1 MLNEQIVFNTPT
13 RWALFNQSP
22 TQCSTEH
29 IPSWW
34 RRRWKDSLGRVLVK
48 ISANWS
54 WEETKEGRRMLSRK
68 ASRMTW
74 YWTSMCLVRRWNSG
88 FLMRRKA
95 LWLFVNRGVG
105 EIGAF
110 PRLVSKRLCQI
121 ISLVVE
127 EVDRYSASVV
137 LLAQL
142 ACFPGSPKNGT
153 MIHEK
158 YETCA
163 WFPVV
168 KIHGEIGITVSGE
181 GDGMIVPGEGK
192 AKIQSASKIFEN
204 AA

>member
-1 MLNEQIVFNTPT
+1 MNKLSSILPLVEH
-13 RWALFNQSP
+13 
-22 TQCSTEH
+22 CSTNLPLNAQQSIYPVGDEDVER
-29 IPSWW
+29 ILWAEFWW
-34 RRRWKDSLGRVLVK
+34 RYLLIGHGKRQKK
-48 ISANWS
+48 
-54 WEETKEGRRMLSRK
+54 EEECYHEKLH
-68 ASRMTW
+68 AW

-192 AKIQSASKIFEN
+192 TKIQSASKIFEN